1 MLNRTYWKS
10 ILRTVRSSLSRFL
23 AIFAIV
29 ALGVGFLSGLLAAP
43 VDMRLSTDT
52 YCREADLY
60 DIKIQSTQGLT
71 DEDLAA
77 VRAVEG
83 VATVMPARD
92 MDLVLTKSSGESLT
106 TRLQSIPGDDLP
118 EADRLNRLTL
128 VEGRMPSAPGEI
140 AVGLTKD
147 FSGDTPEIGD
157 VLTVNATENDEDITG
172 ALPATFTV
180 VGTVRS
186 AAYFS
191 VEAEYTNTGSGTI
204 DLFAYAPEASFDM
217 DYYTTF
223 YIAVEGASE
232 LNSFSAAYENKVA
245 GVMDGLEA
253 IQDGRVQARYDQ
265 IIHDAQA
272 ELDDAW
278 AEYNDKKAEAEQKLA
293 DAKDELDDGWAKLAD
308 GEAELEDAKL
318 EIDRGQAELDDGK
331 DEFYRLL
338 PGYKQ
343 QIADGKDKI
352 LSNQAQL
359 DDAQAKLDEGR
370 AQLDQLQTGKTAFWG
385 QIVPMLQQMG
395 LPIDASDQS
404 DAATLRTIATVEQLL
419 AGGGTAQG
427 GTTEG
432 GTAQGGTAAE
442 GGTAQS
448 GATGD
453 STAAGTGALPGVP
466 AGAAMTPEQ
475 SAALLEQLTQLKT
488 GLQALADQGTT
499 LDASLAALD
508 AQQAQINDGR
518 KQLSDGWAELQ
529 QKEQELN
536 DTIAS
541 TERTFAETD
550 EKLLDAR
557 QQYADGLAELEDSR
571 QELIDGQQEY
581 EDNKAEAETELA
593 DAKEEILDAESEVRQ
608 IEKGKWILGDRSDNT
623 SFSSYGDNA
632 DKIAAIATVFPVFFF
647 LVAALVALT
656 TMTRMV
662 EEERGQVGTMKALG
676 YSRWQIAAKYILYAL
691 TASLTGSAVG
701 MLIGMH
707 LFPRIIL
714 SAYNIMYDLPEL
726 LTPFNWGFGL
736 LATGAAL
743 ACTLLATLNACW
755 AELRE
760 QPASLMLPKAPKAG
774 KRILLEHI
782 GPVWRRM
789 RFTHKVTAR
798 NLFLYKKRF
807 FMTVVGIA
815 GCTALL
821 VTGFGLHDSISDIV
835 EKQFNELAHYQ
846 LLVSLQDESALEGR
860 DLQALLQSGDQIT
873 GYLAVTQEDATVV
886 PREDTPEDNVYLA
899 VPTDTQAMNEYF
911 TFRHRVGGGTVPFEE
926 GSMIITEKLAER
938 QKLEVGDAI
947 TVENADGDEA
957 TFTITG
963 ICENYVYHYVY
974 MSADVYRA
982 AFGKD
987 PEPNLLYC
995 RLADGV
1001 DTPEG
1006 EDALATA
1013 LLKCRDVAGA
1023 QFTHEITASFSQS
1036 LDSINY
1042 IVVVLIVA
1050 AGALAFVVLYN
1061 LTNINITERSKE
1073 LATIKVLGFYDGEV
1087 GAYIYRETSIL
1098 TLIGTACGLVFGIA
1112 LHTFVIRTAEVDM
1125 VMFGRSI
1132 YPPSFVWSALLT
1144 ILFSL
1149 LVNAVMYRKLKNIS
1163 MVESM
1168 KAPE

>member
-1 MLNRTYWKS
+1 M
-10 ILRTVRSSLSRFL
+10 RTVRASLSRFV

-43 VDMRLSTDT
+43 VDMRLSADE
-52 YCREADLY
+52 YCREANLY

-83 VATVMPARD
+83 VSGVMPARD
-92 MDLVLTKSSGESLT
+92 MDLVLTSESGESLT
-106 TRLQSIPGDDLP
+106 TRLQSIPEEDLP
-118 EADRLNRLTL
+118 EADRLNQLTL

-147 FSGDTPEIGD
+147 FSGTIPAIGD
-157 VLTVNATENDEDITG
+157 VLTVNQTENDENVTD
-172 ALPATFTV
+172 ALPQTFTV

-191 VEAEYTNTGSGTI
+191 VEAEYTNTGTGTI
-204 DLFAYAPEASFDM
+204 GLFAYAPESCFDM

-223 YIAVEGASE
+223 YLPVEGAKE
-232 LNSFSAAYENKVA
+232 LNSFSAAYEDKVD
-245 GVMDGLEA
+245 GVMEGLEA
-253 IQDGRVQARYDQ
+253 IQDERVQARYEE
-265 IIHDAQA
+265 IIDEAEA

-278 AEYNDKKAEAEQKLA
+278 AEYEEKKAEAEQELA
-293 DAKDELDDGWAKLAD
+293 DAAQELEDGWAELAS
-308 GEAELEDAKL
+308 AEQELADAKL
-318 EIDRGQAELDDGK
+318 EIDQGQAELDDGK
-331 DEFYRLL
+331 DEFYRAL

-343 QIADGKDKI
+343 QIADGYSK
-352 LSNQAQL
+352 LESSRAQL
-359 DDAQAKLDEGR
+359 DSAQTQLDEGR
-370 AQLDQLQTGKTAFWG
+370 AQLDQLSEGKAAFWTMVET
-385 QIVPMLQQMG
+385 QINPLLTQYG
-395 LPIDASDQS
+395 LPPIDTSDQS
-404 DAATLRTIATVEQLL
+404 DAATITAIEQVQTLVGL
-419 AGGGTAQG
+419 APSLPEGFDPAQ
-427 GTTEG
+427 
-432 GTAQGGTAAE
+432 
-442 GGTAQS
+442 
-448 GATGD
+448 
-453 STAAGTGALPGVP
+453 
-466 AGAAMTPEQ
+466 
-475 SAALLEQLTQLKT
+475 LEQLGQLKE
-488 GLQALADQGTT
+488 GLEALAAQGTT

-508 AQQAQINDGR
+508 EKQAEIDAGRRQIEDGLSELQAQER
-518 KQLSDGWAELQ
+518 QLE
-529 QKEQELN
+529 KTKIE
-536 DTIAS
+536 
-541 TERTFAETD
+541 TENQFAVAD

-557 QQYADGLAELEDSR
+557 QQYADGLAELEEGR
-571 QELIDGQQEY
+571 QELIDGQKEY
-581 EDNKAEAETELA
+581 EDAKAEAEQELA
-593 DAKEEILDAESEVRQ
+593 NGKEEILDAESEVRE
-608 IEKGKWILGDRSDNT
+608 IEKGKWLLGDRSDNT

-676 YSRWQIAAKYILYAL
+676 YTRGQIAAKYILYAL
-691 TASLTGSAVG
+691 TASLAGSGVG
-701 MLIGMH
+701 MLIGMQ

-714 SAYNIMYDLPEL
+714 SAYNIMYDLPDL

-736 LATGAAL
+736 LATGAAV

-782 GPVWRRM
+782 GPVWRRL

-821 VTGFGLHDSISDIV
+821 VTGFGLQDSISDIV
-835 EKQFNELAHYQ
+835 EKQFDELAHYQ
-846 LLVSLQDESALEGR
+846 MLVSLQDESALDGR
-860 DLQALLQSGDQIT
+860 DLAAILNDETKVT
-873 GYLAVTQEDATVV
+873 GHLAVSQQDATVV
-886 PREDTPEDNVYLA
+886 PEEGGEEDNLYIV
-899 VPTDTQAMNEYF
+899 VPSDTEAMTEYF
-911 TFRHRVGGGTVPFEE
+911 TFRQRTTGETVPFEE
-926 GSMIITEKLAER
+926 GSVVISEKLAER
-938 QKLEVGDAI
+938 HDLSVGDAI

-957 TFTITG
+957 SFTITG
-963 ICENYVYHYVY
+963 VCENYIYHYLY
-974 MSADVYRA
+974 MSEDVYRD
-982 AFGKD
+982 AFGEE
-987 PEPNLLYC
+987 PETNLLYC
-995 RLADGV
+995 RLAEGV
-1001 DTPEG
+1001 DTPEA
-1006 EDALATA
+1006 EDELATA
-1013 LLKCRDVAGA
+1013 LLKCRDIAGA
-1023 QFTHEITASFSQS
+1023 QFTHEITASFRQS

-1042 IVVVLIVA
+1042 IVVVLIIA

-1087 GAYIYRETSIL
+1087 GAYIYRETSVL
-1098 TLIGTACGLVFGIA
+1098 TLIGTVCGLVFGIA

-1132 YPPSFVWSALLT
+1132 YPMSFVWSALLT
-1144 ILFSL
+1144 IAFSL
-1149 LVNAVMYRKLKNIS
+1149 LVNLVMYRKLKNIS

>member
-1 MLNRTYWKS
+1 M
-10 ILRTVRSSLSRFL
+10 RTVRASLSRFV

-43 VDMRLSTDT
+43 VDMRLSADE
-52 YCREADLY
+52 YCREANLY

-83 VATVMPARD
+83 VSGVMPARD
-92 MDLVLTKSSGESLT
+92 MDLVLTSESGESLT
-106 TRLQSIPGDDLP
+106 TRLQSIPEEDLP
-118 EADRLNRLTL
+118 EADRLNQLTL

-147 FSGDTPEIGD
+147 FSGTIPAIGD
-157 VLTVNATENDEDITG
+157 VLTVNQTENDENVTD
-172 ALPATFTV
+172 ALPQTFTV

-191 VEAEYTNTGSGTI
+191 VEAEYTNTGTGTI
-204 DLFAYAPEASFDM
+204 GLFAYAPESCFDM

-223 YIAVEGASE
+223 YLPVEGAKE
-232 LNSFSAAYENKVA
+232 LNSFSAAYEDKVD
-245 GVMDGLEA
+245 GVMEGLEA
-253 IQDGRVQARYDQ
+253 IQDERVQARYEE
-265 IIHDAQA
+265 IIDEAEA

-278 AEYNDKKAEAEQKLA
+278 AEYEEKKAEAEQELA
-293 DAKDELDDGWAKLAD
+293 DAAQELEDGWAELAS
-308 GEAELEDAKL
+308 AEQELADAKL
-318 EIDRGQAELDDGK
+318 EIDQGQAELDDGK
-331 DEFYRLL
+331 GEFYRAL

-343 QIADGKDKI
+343 QIADGYSK
-352 LSNQAQL
+352 LESSRAQL
-359 DDAQAKLDEGR
+359 DSAQTQLDEGR
-370 AQLDQLQTGKTAFWG
+370 AQLDQLSEGKAAFWTMVET
-385 QIVPMLQQMG
+385 QINPLLTQYG
-395 LPIDASDQS
+395 LPPIDTSDQS
-404 DAATLRTIATVEQLL
+404 DAATITAIEQVQTLVGL
-419 AGGGTAQG
+419 APSLPEGFDPAQ
-427 GTTEG
+427 
-432 GTAQGGTAAE
+432 
-442 GGTAQS
+442 
-448 GATGD
+448 
-453 STAAGTGALPGVP
+453 
-466 AGAAMTPEQ
+466 
-475 SAALLEQLTQLKT
+475 LEQLGQLKE
-488 GLQALADQGTT
+488 GLEALAAQGTT

-508 AQQAQINDGR
+508 EKQAEIDAGRRQIEDGLSELQAQER
-518 KQLSDGWAELQ
+518 QLE
-529 QKEQELN
+529 KTKIE
-536 DTIAS
+536 
-541 TERTFAETD
+541 TENQFAVAD

-557 QQYADGLAELEDSR
+557 QQYADGLAELEEGR
-571 QELIDGQQEY
+571 QELIDGQKEY
-581 EDNKAEAETELA
+581 EDAKVEAEQELA
-593 DAKEEILDAESEVRQ
+593 DGKEEILDAESEVRE
-608 IEKGKWILGDRSDNT
+608 IEKGKWLLGDRSDNT

-676 YSRWQIAAKYILYAL
+676 YTRGQIAAKYILYAL
-691 TASLTGSAVG
+691 TASLAGSGVG
-701 MLIGMH
+701 MLIGMQ

-714 SAYNIMYDLPEL
+714 SAYNIMYDLPDL

-736 LATGAAL
+736 LATGAAV

-782 GPVWRRM
+782 GPVWRRL

-821 VTGFGLHDSISDIV
+821 VTGFGLQDSISDIV
-835 EKQFNELAHYQ
+835 EKQFDELAHYQ
-846 LLVSLQDESALEGR
+846 MLVSLQDESALDGR
-860 DLQALLQSGDQIT
+860 DLAVILNDETKVT
-873 GYLAVTQEDATVV
+873 GHLAVSQQDATVV
-886 PREDTPEDNVYLA
+886 PEEGGEEDNLYIV
-899 VPTDTQAMNEYF
+899 VPSDTEAMTEYF
-911 TFRHRVGGGTVPFEE
+911 TFRQRTTGETVPFEE
-926 GSMIITEKLAER
+926 GSVVISEKLAER
-938 QKLEVGDAI
+938 HDLSVGDSI
-947 TVENADGDEA
+947 TVENADGDKA
-957 TFTITG
+957 SFTITG
-963 ICENYVYHYVY
+963 VCENYIYHYLY
-974 MSADVYRA
+974 MSEDVYRD
-982 AFGKD
+982 AFGEG
-987 PEPNLLYC
+987 PETNLLYC
-995 RLADGV
+995 RLAEGV
-1001 DTPEG
+1001 DTPEA
-1006 EDALATA
+1006 EDELATA
-1013 LLKCRDVAGA
+1013 LLKCRDIAGA
-1023 QFTHEITASFSQS
+1023 QFTHEITASFRQS

-1042 IVVVLIVA
+1042 IVVVLIIA

-1087 GAYIYRETSIL
+1087 GAYIYRETSVL
-1098 TLIGTACGLVFGIA
+1098 TLIGTVCGLVFGIA

-1132 YPPSFVWSALLT
+1132 YPMSFVWSALLT
-1144 ILFSL
+1144 IAFSL
-1149 LVNAVMYRKLKNIS
+1149 LVNLVMYRKLKNIS

>member
-10 ILRTVRSSLSRFL
+10 ILRTVRASLSRFV

-29 ALGVGFLSGLLAAP
+29 ALGVGFLSGLLASP

-52 YCREADLY
+52 YCREANLY

-83 VATVMPARD
+83 VEGVMPARD
-92 MDLVLTKSSGESLT
+92 MDLVLTSESGESLT
-106 TRLQSIPGDDLP
+106 TRLQSIPEESLP
-118 EADRLNRLTL
+118 EEEQLNQLTL
-128 VEGRMPSAPGEI
+128 VDGRMPSAPGEI

-147 FSGDTPEIGD
+147 FSGTIPAIGD
-157 VLTVNATENDEDITG
+157 VLTVNQTENDEDVTD
-172 ALPATFTV
+172 ALPQTFTV

-191 VEAEYTNTGSGTI
+191 VETEYTNAGTGTI
-204 DLFAYAPEASFDM
+204 DLFAYAPESSFDM

-223 YIAVEGASE
+223 YLSVEGARE
-232 LNSFSAAYENKVA
+232 LNSFSAAYENKVGA
-245 GVMDGLEA
+245 VMDGLEA
-253 IQDGRVQARYDQ
+253 IKDERVQARYDE
-265 IIHDAQA
+265 IIDDAEA

-278 AEYNDKKAEAEQKLA
+278 AEYNDKKAEAEQELADAEQELKDGWAELADAEQELA
-293 DAKDELDDGWAKLAD
+293 DAKV
-308 GEAELEDAKL
+308 
-318 EIDRGQAELDDGK
+318 EIDNGQAVLDTNK
-331 DEFYRLL
+331 NEFYLLL

-343 QIADGKDKI
+343 EIADAKEKI
-352 LSNQAQL
+352 LDTQGQLDEAQAQL
-359 DDAQAKLDEGR
+359 DAGR
-370 AQLDQLQTGKTAFWG
+370 AQLEQLKAGKDQFWNL
-385 QIVPMLQQMG
+385 IYPMLGQPVPPVEHQTDEATIAAITKIEKMISAGGIVG
-395 LPIDASDQS
+395 LPPGFDAS
-404 DAATLRTIATVEQLL
+404 QL
-419 AGGGTAQG
+419 G
-427 GTTEG
+427 
-432 GTAQGGTAAE
+432 
-442 GGTAQS
+442 
-448 GATGD
+448 
-453 STAAGTGALPGVP
+453 
-466 AGAAMTPEQ
+466 
-475 SAALLEQLTQLKT
+475 QLKD
-488 GLQALADQGTT
+488 GLVALRDDQKTT
-499 LDASLAALD
+499 LDGSLAALD
-508 AQQAQINDGR
+508 EQQAQINAGR

-529 QKEQELN
+529 AKEQELN

-541 TERTFAETD
+541 TEKAFAD
-550 EKLLDAR
+550 ADADLLDAR
-557 QQYADGLAELEDSR
+557 QQYADGLAELEEGR
-571 QELIDGQQEY
+571 QELIDGEAEY
-581 EDNKAEAETELA
+581 EDAKAEAEAELA
-593 DAKEEILDAESEVRQ
+593 DGKEEILDAESEVRQ
-608 IEKGKWILGDRSDNT
+608 IEKGKWVLGDRSDNAG
-623 SFSSYGDNA
+623 FSSYGDNA

-676 YSRWQIAAKYILYAL
+676 YTRGQIAAKYILYAL
-691 TASLTGSAVG
+691 AASLAGSAAG
-701 MLIGMH
+701 MLIGMQ

-736 LATGAAL
+736 LATAAAV

-782 GPVWRRM
+782 GPVWRRL

-821 VTGFGLHDSISDIV
+821 VTGFGVRDSISGIV
-835 EKQFNELAHYQ
+835 EKQFDQLAHYQ
-846 LLVSLQDESALEGR
+846 MLVSLQDESALEGR
-860 DLQALLQSGDQIT
+860 DLAAILEDGSKIT
-873 GYLAVTQEDATVV
+873 GWLAMTQEDATVV
-886 PREDTPEDNVYLA
+886 PEEGNEEDNVYIA
-899 VPTDTQAMNEYF
+899 VPSDTGALNDYF
-911 TFRHRVGGGTVPFEE
+911 TFRQRTTGEAVPFEE
-926 GSMIITEKLAER
+926 GSVVITEKLAER
-938 QKLEVGDAI
+938 QDVGVGDTI
-947 TVENADGDEA
+947 TVENADGKEA
-957 TFTITG
+957 AFTITG
-963 ICENYVYHYVY
+963 VCENYVYHYLY
-974 MSADVYRA
+974 MSADVYRE
-982 AFGKD
+982 AFGED
-987 PEPNLLYC
+987 PEVNLLYC
-995 RLADGV
+995 SLADGV
-1001 DTPEG
+1001 DTPEA
-1006 EDALATA
+1006 EDELSTA

-1036 LDSINY
+1036 LGSINY
-1042 IVVVLIVA
+1042 IVVVLIIA

-1073 LATIKVLGFYDGEV
+1073 LATIKVLGFYDNEV

-1098 TLIGTACGLVFGIA
+1098 ALIGTACGLLFGIA

-1132 YPPSFVWSALLT
+1132 YPMSFVWSALLT
-1144 ILFSL
+1144 ILFSV
-1149 LVNAVMYRKLKNIS
+1149 LVNLVMYRKLKNIS

>member
-1 MLNRTYWKS
+1 MLNRTYRKS
-10 ILRTVRSSLSRFL
+10 ILRTVRASLSRFV

-29 ALGVGFLSGLLAAP
+29 ALGVGFLSGLLASP
-43 VDMRLSTDT
+43 VDMRLSADE
-52 YCREADLY
+52 YCREANLY

-83 VATVMPARD
+83 VSSVMPARD
-92 MDLVLTKSSGESLT
+92 MDLVLTSESGESLT
-106 TRLQSIPGDDLP
+106 TRLQSIPEEDLP
-118 EADRLNRLTL
+118 EADRLNQLTL
-128 VEGRMPSAPGEI
+128 AEGRMPSAPGEI

-147 FSGDTPEIGD
+147 FSGTIPAIGD
-157 VLTVNATENDEDITG
+157 VLTVNQTENDESVTD
-172 ALPATFTV
+172 ALPQTFTV

-191 VEAEYTNTGSGTI
+191 VEAEYTNTGTGTI
-204 DLFAYAPEASFDM
+204 GLFAYAPESCFDM

-223 YIAVEGASE
+223 YLSVEGAKE
-232 LNSFSAAYENKVA
+232 LNSFSAAYEDKVD
-245 GVMDGLEA
+245 GVMEGLEA
-253 IQDGRVQARYDQ
+253 IQDERVQARYEE
-265 IIHDAQA
+265 IIDEAEA

-278 AEYNDKKAEAEQKLA
+278 AEYEEKKAEAEQELA
-293 DAKDELDDGWAKLAD
+293 DAAQELEDGWAELAD
-308 GEAELEDAKL
+308 AEQELADAKL

-331 DEFYRLL
+331 DEFYRAL

-343 QIADGKDKI
+343 QIADGYSK
-352 LSNQAQL
+352 LESSRAQL
-359 DDAQAKLDEGR
+359 DSAQTQLDEGR
-370 AQLDQLQTGKTAFWG
+370 AQL
-385 QIVPMLQQMG
+385 
-395 LPIDASDQS
+395 
-404 DAATLRTIATVEQLL
+404 EQLK
-419 AGGGTAQG
+419 AGK
-427 GTTEG
+427 
-432 GTAQGGTAAE
+432 
-442 GGTAQS
+442 
-448 GATGD
+448 D
-453 STAAGTGALPGVP
+453 SFW
-466 AGAAMTPEQ
+466 AMVEANYGISIPPEQ
-475 SAALLEQLTQLKT
+475 QTDEFTIQVITILEKLASGGSIPGFDLTEEQLALLKQMLPQLTQLKKS
-488 GLQALADQGTT
+488 LEALDEQETT

-508 AQQAQINDGR
+508 EKQAEIDAGRRQIEDGLSELQAQER
-518 KQLSDGWAELQ
+518 QLE
-529 QKEQELN
+529 KTKI
-536 DTIAS
+536 DT
-541 TERTFAETD
+541 ENQFAVAD

-557 QQYADGLAELEDSR
+557 QQYADGLAELEEGR
-571 QELIDGQQEY
+571 QELIDGQKEY
-581 EDNKAEAETELA
+581 EDAKAEAEQELA
-593 DAKEEILDAESEVRQ
+593 DGKEEILDAESEVRE
-608 IEKGKWILGDRSDNT
+608 IEKGKWLLGDRSDNT

-676 YSRWQIAAKYILYAL
+676 YTRGQIAAKYILYAL
-691 TASLTGSAVG
+691 TASLAGSGVG
-701 MLIGMH
+701 MLIGMQ

-714 SAYNIMYDLPEL
+714 SAYNIMYDLPDL

-736 LATGAAL
+736 LATGAAV

-782 GPVWRRM
+782 GPVWRRL

-821 VTGFGLHDSISDIV
+821 VTGFGLQDSISDIV
-835 EKQFNELAHYQ
+835 EKQFDELAHYQ
-846 LLVSLQDESALEGR
+846 MLVSLQDESALDGR
-860 DLQALLQSGDQIT
+860 DLAAILNDETKVT
-873 GYLAVTQEDATVV
+873 GHLAVSQQDATVV
-886 PREDTPEDNVYLA
+886 PEEGGEEDNLYIV
-899 VPTDTQAMNEYF
+899 VPSDTEAMTEYF
-911 TFRHRVGGGTVPFEE
+911 TFRQRTTGETVPFEE
-926 GSMIITEKLAER
+926 GSVVISEKLAER
-938 QKLEVGDAI
+938 HDLSVGDAI

-957 TFTITG
+957 SFTITG
-963 ICENYVYHYVY
+963 VCENYIYHYLY
-974 MSADVYRA
+974 MSEDVYRD
-982 AFGKD
+982 AFGEE
-987 PEPNLLYC
+987 PETNLLYC
-995 RLADGV
+995 RLAEGV
-1001 DTPEG
+1001 DTPEA
-1006 EDALATA
+1006 EDELATA
-1013 LLKCRDVAGA
+1013 LLKCRDIAGA
-1023 QFTHEITASFSQS
+1023 QFTHEITASFRQS

-1042 IVVVLIVA
+1042 IVVVLIIA

-1087 GAYIYRETSIL
+1087 GAYIYRETSML
-1098 TLIGTACGLVFGIA
+1098 TLIGTVCGLVFGIA

-1132 YPPSFVWSALLT
+1132 YPMSFVWSALLT
-1144 ILFSL
+1144 IAFSL
-1149 LVNAVMYRKLKNIS
+1149 LVNLVMYRKLKNIS

>member
-1 MLNRTYWKS
+1 MRA
-10 ILRTVRSSLSRFL
+10 SLSRFV

-43 VDMRLSTDT
+43 VDMRLSADE
-52 YCREADLY
+52 YCREANLY

-83 VATVMPARD
+83 VSGVMPARD
-92 MDLVLTKSSGESLT
+92 MDLVLTSESGESLT
-106 TRLQSIPGDDLP
+106 TRLQSIPEEDLP
-118 EADRLNRLTL
+118 EADRLNQLTL

-147 FSGDTPEIGD
+147 FSGTIPAIGD
-157 VLTVNATENDEDITG
+157 VLTVNQTENDENVTD
-172 ALPATFTV
+172 ALPQTFTV

-191 VEAEYTNTGSGTI
+191 VEAEYTNTGTGTI
-204 DLFAYAPEASFDM
+204 GLFAYAPESSFDM

-223 YIAVEGASE
+223 YLPVEGAKE
-232 LNSFSAAYENKVA
+232 LNSFSAAYEDKVD
-245 GVMDGLEA
+245 GVMEGLEA
-253 IQDGRVQARYDQ
+253 IQDERVQARYEE
-265 IIHDAQA
+265 IIDEAEA
-272 ELDDAW
+272 ELEDAW
-278 AEYNDKKAEAEQKLA
+278 AEYEEKKAEAEQELA
-293 DAKDELDDGWAKLAD
+293 DAAQELEDGWAELAD
-308 GEAELEDAKL
+308 AEQELADAKL

-331 DEFYRLL
+331 DEFYRAL

-343 QIADGKDKI
+343 QIADGYSK
-352 LSNQAQL
+352 LESSRAQL
-359 DDAQAKLDEGR
+359 DSAQTQLDEGR
-370 AQLDQLQTGKTAFWG
+370 AQLDQLSEGKAAFWTMVET
-385 QIVPMLQQMG
+385 QINPLLTQYG
-395 LPIDASDQS
+395 LPPIDTSDQS
-404 DAATLRTIATVEQLL
+404 DAATITAIEQVQTLVGL
-419 AGGGTAQG
+419 APSLPEGFDPAQ
-427 GTTEG
+427 
-432 GTAQGGTAAE
+432 
-442 GGTAQS
+442 
-448 GATGD
+448 
-453 STAAGTGALPGVP
+453 
-466 AGAAMTPEQ
+466 
-475 SAALLEQLTQLKT
+475 LEQLGQLKE
-488 GLQALADQGTT
+488 GLEALAAQGTT

-508 AQQAQINDGR
+508 EKQAEIDAGRRQIEDGLSELQAQER
-518 KQLSDGWAELQ
+518 QLE
-529 QKEQELN
+529 KTKIE
-536 DTIAS
+536 
-541 TERTFAETD
+541 TENQFAVAD

-557 QQYADGLAELEDSR
+557 QQYADGLAELEEGR
-571 QELIDGQQEY
+571 QELIDGQKEY
-581 EDNKAEAETELA
+581 EDAKAEAEQELA
-593 DAKEEILDAESEVRQ
+593 DGKEEILDAESEVRE
-608 IEKGKWILGDRSDNT
+608 IEKGKWLLGDRSDNT

-676 YSRWQIAAKYILYAL
+676 YTRGQIAAKYILYAL
-691 TASLTGSAVG
+691 TASLAGSGVG
-701 MLIGMH
+701 MLIGMQ

-714 SAYNIMYDLPEL
+714 SAYNIMYDLPDL

-736 LATGAAL
+736 LATGAAV

-782 GPVWRRM
+782 GPVWRRL

-821 VTGFGLHDSISDIV
+821 VTGFGLQDSISDIV
-835 EKQFNELAHYQ
+835 EKQFDELAHYQ
-846 LLVSLQDESALEGR
+846 MLVSLQDESALDGQ
-860 DLQALLQSGDQIT
+860 DLAAILNDETKVT
-873 GYLAVTQEDATVV
+873 GHLAVSQQDATVV
-886 PREDTPEDNVYLA
+886 PEEGGEEDNLYIV
-899 VPTDTQAMNEYF
+899 VPSDTEAMTEYF
-911 TFRHRVGGGTVPFEE
+911 TFRQRTTGETVPFEE
-926 GSMIITEKLAER
+926 GSVVISEKLAER
-938 QKLEVGDAI
+938 HDLSVGDAI

-957 TFTITG
+957 SFTITG
-963 ICENYVYHYVY
+963 VCENYIYHYLY
-974 MSADVYRA
+974 MSEDVYRD
-982 AFGKD
+982 AFGEE
-987 PEPNLLYC
+987 PETNLLYC
-995 RLADGV
+995 RLAEGV
-1001 DTPEG
+1001 DTPEA
-1006 EDALATA
+1006 EDELATA
-1013 LLKCRDVAGA
+1013 LLKCRDIAGA
-1023 QFTHEITASFSQS
+1023 QFTHEITASFRQS

-1042 IVVVLIVA
+1042 IVVVLIIA

-1087 GAYIYRETSIL
+1087 GAYIYREASVL
-1098 TLIGTACGLVFGIA
+1098 TLIGTVCGLVFGIA

-1132 YPPSFVWSALLT
+1132 YPMSFVWSALLT
-1144 ILFSL
+1144 IAFSL
-1149 LVNAVMYRKLKNIS
+1149 LVNLVMYRKLKNIS

>member
-278 AEYNDKKAEAEQKLA
+278 AEYNDKKAEAE
-293 DAKDELDDGWAKLAD
+293 
-308 GEAELEDAKL
+308 
-318 EIDRGQAELDDGK
+318 
-331 DEFYRLL
+331 
-338 PGYKQ
+338 
-343 QIADGKDKI
+343 
-352 LSNQAQL
+352 
-359 DDAQAKLDEGR
+359 
-370 AQLDQLQTGKTAFWG
+370 
-385 QIVPMLQQMG
+385 
-395 LPIDASDQS
+395 
-404 DAATLRTIATVEQLL
+404 
-419 AGGGTAQG
+419 
-427 GTTEG
+427 
-432 GTAQGGTAAE
+432 
-442 GGTAQS
+442 
-448 GATGD
+448 
-453 STAAGTGALPGVP
+453 
-466 AGAAMTPEQ
+466 
-475 SAALLEQLTQLKT
+475 
-488 GLQALADQGTT
+488 
-499 LDASLAALD
+499 
-508 AQQAQINDGR
+508 
-518 KQLSDGWAELQ
+518 
-529 QKEQELN
+529 
-536 DTIAS
+536 
-541 TERTFAETD
+541 
-550 EKLLDAR
+550 
-557 QQYADGLAELEDSR
+557 
-571 QELIDGQQEY
+571 
-581 EDNKAEAETELA
+581 TELA

-701 MLIGMH
+701 MLIGMQ

-926 GSMIITEKLAER
+926 GSVIITEKLAER

-947 TVENADGDEA
+947 TVENAGGDEA

-995 RLADGV
+995 RLAGGV

-1149 LVNAVMYRKLKNIS
+1149 LVNAVMYRKLKNVS

>member
-10 ILRTVRSSLSRFL
+10 ILRTVRSSLSRFV

-43 VDMRLSTDT
+43 VDMRLSTDS
-52 YCREADLY
+52 YCREANLY

-71 DEDLAA
+71 DEDLSA
-77 VRAVEG
+77 VRGVEG
-83 VATVMPARD
+83 VEAVMPARD
-92 MDLVLTKSSGESLT
+92 MDLVLTSESGESLT
-106 TRLQSIPGDDLP
+106 TRLQSIPEEDLP
-118 EADRLNRLTL
+118 EAERLNQLTL

-147 FSGDTPEIGD
+147 FSGAIPSIGD
-157 VLTVNATENDEDITG
+157 VLTVNQTENDEDITD
-172 ALPATFTV
+172 ALPETFTV

-191 VEAEYTNTGSGTI
+191 VETEYTNAGTGTI
-204 DLFAYAPEASFDM
+204 ALFAYAPESSFDM
-217 DYYTTF
+217 DYFTTF
-223 YIAVEGASE
+223 YLSVEGAKE
-232 LNSFSAAYENKVA
+232 LNSFSAAYEKKVD
-245 GVMDGLEA
+245 GVMEGLEA
-253 IQDGRVQARYDQ
+253 IKGERVQARYNE
-265 IIHDAQA
+265 IIGEAEA

-278 AEYNDKKAEAEQKLA
+278 AEYEEKKAEAEQELA
-293 DAKDELDDGWAKLAD
+293 DAEQELEDGWAELAD
-308 GEAELEDAKL
+308 AEQELADAKL
-318 EIDRGQAELDDGK
+318 EIDRGQAELDDAK
-331 DEFYRLL
+331 DEFYRML

-343 QIADGKDKI
+343 QIADGYAKI
-352 LSNQAQL
+352 EAGRAQL
-359 DDAQAKLDEGR
+359 DESQAQLDEGR
-370 AQLDQLQTGKTAFWG
+370 AQLDQLKSGKDSFWG
-385 QIVPMLQQMG
+385 YVPMLNM
-395 LPIDASDQS
+395 LLESHDFDLIPTTDQS
-404 DAATLRTIATVEQLL
+404 DPATISAIGQVLSGPASGFLAGIIGEEQL
-419 AGGGTAQG
+419 AQL
-427 GTTEG
+427 
-432 GTAQGGTAAE
+432 Q
-442 GGTAQS
+442 Q
-448 GATGD
+448 
-453 STAAGTGALPGVP
+453 
-466 AGAAMTPEQ
+466 
-475 SAALLEQLTQLKT
+475 

-508 AQQAQINDGR
+508 EKQAQIDAGRAQLDDGYGELKSQER
-518 KQLSDGWAELQ
+518 QLEQTKIDTENKFATADAE
-529 QKEQELN
+529 
-536 DTIAS
+536 
-541 TERTFAETD
+541 
-550 EKLLDAR
+550 LLDAR
-557 QQYADGLAELEDSR
+557 QQYEDGLAELEEGR

-581 EDNKAEAETELA
+581 EDAKAEAEQELA
-593 DAKEEILDAESEVRQ
+593 DGKEEILDAESEVRK
-608 IEKGKWILGDRSDNT
+608 IEKGKWVLGDRSDNT

-676 YSRWQIAAKYILYAL
+676 YTRGQIAAKYILYAL
-691 TASLTGSAVG
+691 AASLAGSGVG
-701 MLIGMH
+701 MLIGMQ
-707 LFPRIIL
+707 LFPRVIL

-726 LTPFNWGFGL
+726 LTPFNWGFGM
-736 LATGAAL
+736 LATGAAV

-782 GPVWRRM
+782 GPVWRRL

-846 LLVSLQDESALEGR
+846 MLVSLQDKSALDGR
-860 DLQALLQSGDQIT
+860 DLSALLEDDSKIT
-873 GYLAVTQEDATVV
+873 GWLAMTQEDGTVV
-886 PREDTPEDNVYLA
+886 PGEDGGEEDNVYIT
-899 VPTDTQAMNEYF
+899 VPSDTGALNDYF
-911 TFRHRVGGGTVPFEE
+911 TFRQRTTGEPVPFEE
-926 GSMIITEKLAER
+926 GSVIITEKLAER
-938 QKLEVGDAI
+938 QNLDVGDVI
-947 TVENADGDEA
+947 TVENADGETA
-957 TFTITG
+957 SFTITG
-963 ICENYVYHYVY
+963 VCENYVYHYIY
-974 MSADVYRA
+974 MSEDVYRD

-987 PEPNLLYC
+987 PEVNLLYC
-995 RLADGV
+995 SLADGV
-1001 DTPEG
+1001 DTPEA
-1006 EDALATA
+1006 EDELSTA

-1036 LDSINY
+1036 LGSINY
-1042 IVVVLIVA
+1042 IVVVLIIA

-1087 GAYIYRETSIL
+1087 GAYIYRETSVL
-1098 TLIGTACGLVFGIA
+1098 TLIGTVCGLLFGIA

-1132 YPPSFVWSALLT
+1132 YPMSFVWSALLT
-1144 ILFSL
+1144 IVFSL
-1149 LVNAVMYRKLKNIS
+1149 LVNLVMYRKLKNIS

>member
-1 MLNRTYWKS
+1 MRA
-10 ILRTVRSSLSRFL
+10 SLSRFV

-43 VDMRLSTDT
+43 VDMRLSADE
-52 YCREADLY
+52 YCREANLY

-83 VATVMPARD
+83 VSGVMPARD
-92 MDLVLTKSSGESLT
+92 MDLVLTSESGESLT
-106 TRLQSIPGDDLP
+106 TRLQSIPEEDLP
-118 EADRLNRLTL
+118 EADRLNQLTL

-147 FSGDTPEIGD
+147 FSGTIPAIGD
-157 VLTVNATENDEDITG
+157 VLTVNQTENDENVTD
-172 ALPATFTV
+172 ALPQTFTV

-191 VEAEYTNTGSGTI
+191 VEAEYTNTGTGTI
-204 DLFAYAPEASFDM
+204 GLFAYAPESCFDM

-223 YIAVEGASE
+223 YLPVEGAKE
-232 LNSFSAAYENKVA
+232 LNSFSAAYEDKVD
-245 GVMDGLEA
+245 GVMEGLEA
-253 IQDGRVQARYDQ
+253 IQDERVQARYEE
-265 IIHDAQA
+265 IIDEAEA

-278 AEYNDKKAEAEQKLA
+278 AEYEEKKAEAEQELA
-293 DAKDELDDGWAKLAD
+293 NAAQELEDGWAKLAD
-308 GEAELEDAKL
+308 AEQELADAKL

-331 DEFYRLL
+331 DEFYRAL

-343 QIADGKDKI
+343 QIADGYSK
-352 LSNQAQL
+352 LESSRAQL
-359 DDAQAKLDEGR
+359 DSAQTQLDEGR
-370 AQLDQLQTGKTAFWG
+370 AQLDQLSEGKAAFWTMVET
-385 QIVPMLQQMG
+385 QINPLLTQYG
-395 LPIDASDQS
+395 LPPIDTSDQS
-404 DAATLRTIATVEQLL
+404 DAATITAIEQVQTLVGL
-419 AGGGTAQG
+419 APSLPEGFDPAQ
-427 GTTEG
+427 
-432 GTAQGGTAAE
+432 
-442 GGTAQS
+442 
-448 GATGD
+448 
-453 STAAGTGALPGVP
+453 
-466 AGAAMTPEQ
+466 
-475 SAALLEQLTQLKT
+475 LEQLGQLKE
-488 GLQALADQGTT
+488 GLEALAAQGTT
-499 LDASLAALD
+499 LGASLAALD
-508 AQQAQINDGR
+508 EKQAEIDAGRRQIEDGLSELQAQER
-518 KQLSDGWAELQ
+518 QLE
-529 QKEQELN
+529 KTKIE
-536 DTIAS
+536 
-541 TERTFAETD
+541 TENQFAVAD

-557 QQYADGLAELEDSR
+557 QQYADGLAELEEGR
-571 QELIDGQQEY
+571 QELIDGQKEY
-581 EDNKAEAETELA
+581 EDAKAEAEQELA
-593 DAKEEILDAESEVRQ
+593 DGKEEILDAESEVRE
-608 IEKGKWILGDRSDNT
+608 IEKGKWLLGDRSDNT

-676 YSRWQIAAKYILYAL
+676 YTRGQIAAKYILYAL
-691 TASLTGSAVG
+691 TASLAGSGVG
-701 MLIGMH
+701 MLIGMQ

-714 SAYNIMYDLPEL
+714 SAYNIMYDLPDL

-736 LATGAAL
+736 LATGAAV

-782 GPVWRRM
+782 GPVWRRL

-821 VTGFGLHDSISDIV
+821 VTGFGLQDSISDIV
-835 EKQFNELAHYQ
+835 EKQFDELAHYQ
-846 LLVSLQDESALEGR
+846 MLVSLQDESALDGR
-860 DLQALLQSGDQIT
+860 DLAVILNDETKVT
-873 GYLAVTQEDATVV
+873 GHLAVSQQDATVV
-886 PREDTPEDNVYLA
+886 PEEGGEEDNLYIV
-899 VPTDTQAMNEYF
+899 VPSDTEAMTEYF
-911 TFRHRVGGGTVPFEE
+911 TFRQRTTGETVPFEE
-926 GSMIITEKLAER
+926 GSVVISEKLAER
-938 QKLEVGDAI
+938 HDLSVGDSI
-947 TVENADGDEA
+947 TVENADGDKA
-957 TFTITG
+957 SFTITG
-963 ICENYVYHYVY
+963 VCENYIYHYLY
-974 MSADVYRA
+974 MSEDVYRD
-982 AFGKD
+982 AFGEG
-987 PEPNLLYC
+987 PETNLLYC
-995 RLADGV
+995 RLAEGV
-1001 DTPEG
+1001 DTPEA
-1006 EDALATA
+1006 EDELATA
-1013 LLKCRDVAGA
+1013 LLKCRDIAGA
-1023 QFTHEITASFSQS
+1023 QFTHEITASFRQS

-1042 IVVVLIVA
+1042 IVVVLIIA

-1087 GAYIYRETSIL
+1087 GAYIYRETSVL
-1098 TLIGTACGLVFGIA
+1098 TLIGTVCGLVFGIA

-1132 YPPSFVWSALLT
+1132 YPMSFVWSALLT
-1144 ILFSL
+1144 IAFSL
-1149 LVNAVMYRKLKNIS
+1149 LVNLVMYRKLKNIS

>member
-1 MLNRTYWKS
+1 MLNRTYRKS
-10 ILRTVRSSLSRFL
+10 ILRTVRASLSRFV

-29 ALGVGFLSGLLAAP
+29 ALGVGFLSGLLASP
-43 VDMRLSTDT
+43 VDMRLSADE
-52 YCREADLY
+52 YCREANLY

-83 VATVMPARD
+83 VSGVMPARD
-92 MDLVLTKSSGESLT
+92 MDLVLTIESGESLT
-106 TRLQSIPGDDLP
+106 TRLQSFPGADLP
-118 EADRLNRLTL
+118 EEEQLNRLTL

-147 FSGDTPEIGD
+147 FSGTIPAIGD
-157 VLTVNATENDEDITG
+157 VLTVNQTENDENVTD
-172 ALPATFTV
+172 ALPQTFTV

-191 VEAEYTNTGSGTI
+191 VEAEYTNTGTGTI
-204 DLFAYAPEASFDM
+204 GLFAYAPESSFDM

-223 YIAVEGASE
+223 YLSVEGAKE
-232 LNSFSAAYENKVA
+232 LNSFSAAYEDKVD
-245 GVMDGLEA
+245 GVMEGLEA
-253 IQDGRVQARYDQ
+253 IQDERVQARYEE
-265 IIHDAQA
+265 IIDEAEA

-278 AEYNDKKAEAEQKLA
+278 AEYEEKKAEAEQELA
-293 DAKDELDDGWAKLAD
+293 DAEQELKDGWAELAD
-308 GEAELEDAKL
+308 AEQELEDAKL

-343 QIADGKDKI
+343 QIADGRDTI
-352 LSNQAQL
+352 LSKQSQL
-359 DDAQAKLDEGR
+359 DEAQARLNEGR
-370 AQLDQLQTGKTAFWG
+370 AQLEQLQAGKEQFWNEVVPLLSASFGIQVPGADDAEHSDQSTIDAIDFVNGALTAGDIVGLPPGFDDQLQ
-385 QIVPMLQQMG
+385 
-395 LPIDASDQS
+395 
-404 DAATLRTIATVEQLL
+404 
-419 AGGGTAQG
+419 
-427 GTTEG
+427 
-432 GTAQGGTAAE
+432 
-442 GGTAQS
+442 
-448 GATGD
+448 
-453 STAAGTGALPGVP
+453 
-466 AGAAMTPEQ
+466 
-475 SAALLEQLTQLKT
+475 QLTQLRD
-488 GLQALADQGTT
+488 GLVALRDDQNTT
-499 LDASLAALD
+499 LDEALAALNE
-508 AQQAQINDGR
+508 QQNQIYAGR
-518 KQLSDGWAELQ
+518 KQLSDGWAELD
-529 QKEQELN
+529 QKEKELN

-541 TERTFAETD
+541 TEKAFAEAD

-557 QQYADGLAELEDSR
+557 QQYADGLAELEEGR
-571 QELIDGQQEY
+571 QELIDGQKEY
-581 EDNKAEAETELA
+581 EDAKAEAEQELA
-593 DAKEEILDAESEVRQ
+593 DGKEEILDAESEVRE
-608 IEKGKWILGDRSDNT
+608 IEKGKWVLGDRSDNAG
-623 SFSSYGDNA
+623 FSSYGDNA

-676 YSRWQIAAKYILYAL
+676 YTRGQIAAKYILYAL
-691 TASLTGSAVG
+691 TASLAGSGVG
-701 MLIGMH
+701 MLIGMQ

-714 SAYNIMYDLPEL
+714 SAYNIMYDLPDL

-736 LATGAAL
+736 LATGAAV

-782 GPVWRRM
+782 GPVWRRL

-821 VTGFGLHDSISDIV
+821 VTGFGLQDSISDIV
-835 EKQFNELAHYQ
+835 EKQFDELAHYQ
-846 LLVSLQDESALEGR
+846 MLVSLQDESALDGR
-860 DLQALLQSGDQIT
+860 DLAAILNDETKVT
-873 GYLAVTQEDATVV
+873 GHLAVSQQDATVV
-886 PREDTPEDNVYLA
+886 PEEGGEEDNLYIV
-899 VPTDTQAMNEYF
+899 VPSDTEAMTEYF
-911 TFRHRVGGGTVPFEE
+911 TFRQRTTGETVPFEE
-926 GSMIITEKLAER
+926 GSVVISEKLAER
-938 QKLEVGDAI
+938 HDLSVGDAI

-957 TFTITG
+957 SFTITG
-963 ICENYVYHYVY
+963 VCENYIYHYLY
-974 MSADVYRA
+974 MSEDVYRD
-982 AFGKD
+982 AFGEG
-987 PEPNLLYC
+987 PETNLLYC
-995 RLADGV
+995 RLAEGV
-1001 DTPEG
+1001 DTPEA
-1006 EDALATA
+1006 EDELATA
-1013 LLKCRDVAGA
+1013 LLKCRDIAGA
-1023 QFTHEITASFSQS
+1023 QFTHEITASFRQS

-1042 IVVVLIVA
+1042 IVVVLIIA

-1087 GAYIYRETSIL
+1087 GAYIYRETSML
-1098 TLIGTACGLVFGIA
+1098 TLIGTVCGLVFGIA

-1132 YPPSFVWSALLT
+1132 YPMSFVWSALLT
-1144 ILFSL
+1144 IAFSL
-1149 LVNAVMYRKLKNIS
+1149 LVNLVMYRKLKNIS

>member
-10 ILRTVRSSLSRFL
+10 ILRTVRASLSRFV

-29 ALGVGFLSGLLAAP
+29 ALGVGFLSGLLASP
-43 VDMRLSTDT
+43 VDMRLSADT
-52 YCREADLY
+52 YCREAGLY

-71 DEDLAA
+71 GEDLSA

-83 VATVMPARD
+83 VEGVMPARD
-92 MDLVLTKSSGESLT
+92 MDLVLTSESGESLT
-106 TRLQSIPGDDLP
+106 TRLQSIPEESLP
-118 EADRLNRLTL
+118 AEDRLNRLTL
-128 VEGRMPSAPGEI
+128 VDGRMPSAPGEI

-147 FSGDTPEIGD
+147 FSGAIPAIGD
-157 VLTVNATENDEDITG
+157 VLTVDQAENDEDITG
-172 ALPATFTV
+172 ALPDSFTV

-191 VEAEYTNTGSGTI
+191 AEAEYTSAGTGTI
-204 DLFAYAPEASFDM
+204 ALFAYAPESSFDM

-223 YIAVEGASE
+223 YLSVEGAKE
-232 LNSFSAAYENKVA
+232 LNSFSAAYEDKVDA
-245 GVMDGLEA
+245 VMDGLEA
-253 IQDGRVQARYDQ
+253 IKDERVQARYDE
-265 IIHDAQA
+265 IIDEAEA
-272 ELDDAW
+272 ELADAW
-278 AEYNDKKAEAEQKLA
+278 AEYNDKKAEAEQELADAEQELKDGWAELADAEQELA
-293 DAKDELDDGWAKLAD
+293 DAKV
-308 GEAELEDAKL
+308 
-318 EIDRGQAELDDGK
+318 EIDNGQAVLDTNK
-331 DEFYRLL
+331 NEFYLLL

-343 QIADGKDKI
+343 EIADAKEKI
-352 LSNQAQL
+352 LDTQGQLDEAQAQL
-359 DDAQAKLDEGR
+359 DAGR
-370 AQLDQLQTGKTAFWG
+370 AQLEQMKAGKDQFWS
-385 QIVPMLQQMG
+385 QVAPVLAQMG
-395 LPIDASDQS
+395 LIELDDTS
-404 DAATLRTIATVEQLL
+404 DAATIEAIDIAL
-419 AGGGTAQG
+419 ATLGGGTGSQTG
-427 GTTEG
+427 DGDGSGTTGEDG
-432 GTAQGGTAAE
+432 
-442 GGTAQS
+442 S
-448 GATGD
+448 G
-453 STAAGTGALPGVP
+453 STGAGVP
-466 AGAAMTPEQ
+466 GLDP
-475 SAALLEQLTQLKT
+475 ALVVQLTGLRDGLK
-488 GLQALADQGTT
+488 ALAAQKTT
-499 LDASLAALD
+499 LDGSLAALD
-508 AQQAQINDGR
+508 EQQAQINAGR
-518 KQLSDGWAELQ
+518 EQLSDGWAELQ
-529 QKEQELN
+529 AKEQELN

-541 TERTFAETD
+541 TEKAFAD
-550 EKLLDAR
+550 ADADLLDAR
-557 QQYADGLAELEDSR
+557 QQYADGLAELEEGR
-571 QELIDGQQEY
+571 QELIDGEAEY
-581 EDNKAEAETELA
+581 EDAKAEAEQELA
-593 DAKEEILDAESEVRQ
+593 DGKEEILDAESEVRE
-608 IEKGKWILGDRSDNT
+608 IEKGKWVLGDRSDNAG
-623 SFSSYGDNA
+623 FSSYGDNA

-676 YSRWQIAAKYILYAL
+676 YTRGQIAAKYILYAL
-691 TASLTGSAVG
+691 AASLAGSAAG
-701 MLIGMH
+701 MLIGMQ

-736 LATGAAL
+736 LATAAAV

-782 GPVWRRM
+782 GPVWRRL

-821 VTGFGLHDSISDIV
+821 VTGFGVRDSISGIV
-835 EKQFNELAHYQ
+835 EKQFDQLAHYQ
-846 LLVSLQDESALEGR
+846 MLVSLQDESALEGR
-860 DLQALLQSGDQIT
+860 DLAAILEDGSKIT
-873 GYLAVTQEDATVV
+873 GWLAMTQEDATVV
-886 PREDTPEDNVYLA
+886 PKEGNEEDNVYIA
-899 VPTDTQAMNEYF
+899 VPSDTGALNDYF
-911 TFRHRVGGGTVPFEE
+911 TFRQRTTGETLPFGE
-926 GSMIITEKLAER
+926 GSVVITEKLAER
-938 QKLEVGDAI
+938 QDVGVGDAI
-947 TVENADGDEA
+947 TVENADGKQA

-963 ICENYVYHYVY
+963 VCENYVYHYVY
-974 MSADVYRA
+974 MSADVYRE
-982 AFGKD
+982 AFGAD
-987 PEPNLLYC
+987 PEVNLLYC
-995 RLADGV
+995 GLADGIN
-1001 DTPEG
+1001 TPEA
-1006 EDALATA
+1006 EDELSTA

-1023 QFTHEITASFSQS
+1023 QFTHEITASFRQS

-1042 IVVVLIVA
+1042 IVVVLIIA

-1073 LATIKVLGFYDGEV
+1073 LATIKVLGFYDNEV

-1098 TLIGTACGLVFGIA
+1098 TLIGTACGLLFGIA

-1132 YPPSFVWSALLT
+1132 YPMSFVWSALLT

-1149 LVNAVMYRKLKNIS
+1149 LVNLVMYRKLKNIS

>member
-10 ILRTVRSSLSRFL
+10 ILRTVRSSLSRFV

-43 VDMRLSTDT
+43 VDMRLSTDS
-52 YCREADLY
+52 YCREANLY

-71 DEDLAA
+71 DEDLSA
-77 VRAVEG
+77 VRGVEG
-83 VATVMPARD
+83 VEAVMPARD
-92 MDLVLTKSSGESLT
+92 MDLVLTSESGESLT
-106 TRLQSIPGDDLP
+106 TRLQSIPEEDLP
-118 EADRLNRLTL
+118 EAERLNQLTL

-147 FSGDTPEIGD
+147 FSGTIPSIGD
-157 VLTVNATENDEDITG
+157 VLTVNQTENDEDITD
-172 ALPATFTV
+172 ALPETFTV

-191 VEAEYTNTGSGTI
+191 VETEYTNAGTGTI
-204 DLFAYAPEASFDM
+204 ALFAYAPESSFDM

-223 YIAVEGASE
+223 YLSVEGAKE
-232 LNSFSAAYENKVA
+232 LNSFSAAYENKVD
-245 GVMDGLEA
+245 GVMEGLEA
-253 IQDGRVQARYDQ
+253 IKDERVQARYDE
-265 IIHDAQA
+265 IIGEAEA

-278 AEYNDKKAEAEQKLA
+278 AEYEEKKAEAEQELA
-293 DAKDELDDGWAKLAD
+293 DAEQELKDGWAELAD
-308 GEAELEDAKL
+308 AEQELADAKL
-318 EIDRGQAELDDGK
+318 EIDRGQAELDDAK
-331 DEFYRLL
+331 DEFYLML

-343 QIADGKDKI
+343 QIADGYAKI
-352 LSNQAQL
+352 EAGRAQL
-359 DDAQAKLDEGR
+359 DESQAQLDEGR
-370 AQLDQLQTGKTAFWG
+370 AQL
-385 QIVPMLQQMG
+385 
-395 LPIDASDQS
+395 
-404 DAATLRTIATVEQLL
+404 EQLK
-419 AGGGTAQG
+419 AGK
-427 GTTEG
+427 
-432 GTAQGGTAAE
+432 
-442 GGTAQS
+442 
-448 GATGD
+448 D
-453 STAAGTGALPGVP
+453 SFW
-466 AGAAMTPEQ
+466 AMVEANYGISIPPEQ
-475 SAALLEQLTQLKT
+475 QTDEFTIQVITILEKLASGGSIPGFDLTEEQLALLKQMLPQLTQLKE
-488 GLQALADQGTT
+488 GLEALAAQGTT

-508 AQQAQINDGR
+508 EKQAQIDAGRAQLDDGYGELKSQER
-518 KQLSDGWAELQ
+518 QLEQTKIDTENKFATADAE
-529 QKEQELN
+529 
-536 DTIAS
+536 
-541 TERTFAETD
+541 
-550 EKLLDAR
+550 LLDAR
-557 QQYADGLAELEDSR
+557 QQYADGLAELEEGR

-581 EDNKAEAETELA
+581 EDAKAEAEQELA
-593 DAKEEILDAESEVRQ
+593 DGKEEILDAESEVRK
-608 IEKGKWILGDRSDNT
+608 IEKGKWVLGDRSDNT

-676 YSRWQIAAKYILYAL
+676 YTRGQIAAKYILYA
-691 TASLTGSAVG
+691 TAASLAGSAAGMLVG
-701 MLIGMH
+701 MQ

-736 LATGAAL
+736 LATGAAV

-782 GPVWRRM
+782 GPVWRRL

-821 VTGFGLHDSISDIV
+821 VTGFGVRDSISDIV
-835 EKQFNELAHYQ
+835 EKQFNQLAHYQ
-846 LLVSLQDESALEGR
+846 MLVSLQDESALEGR
-860 DLQALLQSGDQIT
+860 DLAAILEDGSRIT
-873 GYLAVTQEDATVV
+873 GWLAMTQEDATVV
-886 PREDTPEDNVYLA
+886 PKEGNEEDNVYIA
-899 VPTDTQAMNEYF
+899 VPSDTGALNDYF
-911 TFRHRVGGGTVPFEE
+911 TFRQRTTGEAVPFEE
-926 GSMIITEKLAER
+926 GSVVITEKLAER
-938 QKLEVGDAI
+938 QDVGVGDAI
-947 TVENADGDEA
+947 TVENADGEKA
-957 TFTITG
+957 SFTITG
-963 ICENYVYHYVY
+963 VCENYVYHYVY
-974 MSADVYRA
+974 MSADVYRE
-982 AFGKD
+982 AFGAD
-987 PEPNLLYC
+987 PEVNLLYC
-995 RLADGV
+995 GLADGIN
-1001 DTPEG
+1001 TPEA
-1006 EDALATA
+1006 EDELSTA

-1023 QFTHEITASFSQS
+1023 QFTHEITASFRQS

-1042 IVVVLIVA
+1042 IVVVLIIA

-1073 LATIKVLGFYDGEV
+1073 LATIKVLGFYDNEV

-1098 TLIGTACGLVFGIA
+1098 TLIGTACGLLFGIA

-1132 YPPSFVWSALLT
+1132 YPMSFVWSALLT
-1144 ILFSL
+1144 IVFSL
-1149 LVNAVMYRKLKNIS
+1149 LVNLVMYRKLKNIS

>member
-83 VATVMPARD
+83 VEGVMPARD
-92 MDLVLTKSSGESLT
+92 MDLVLTSESGESLT
-106 TRLQSIPGDDLP
+106 TRLQSIPEEDLP
-118 EADRLNRLTL
+118 EADRLNQLTL

-147 FSGDTPEIGD
+147 FSGTIPAIGD
-157 VLTVNATENDEDITG
+157 VLTVNQTENDENVTD
-172 ALPATFTV
+172 ALPQTFTV

-191 VEAEYTNTGSGTI
+191 VEAEYTNTGTGTI
-204 DLFAYAPEASFDM
+204 GLFAYAPESCFDM

-223 YIAVEGASE
+223 YLSVEGAKE
-232 LNSFSAAYENKVA
+232 LNSFSAAYEDKVD
-245 GVMDGLEA
+245 GVMEGLEA
-253 IQDGRVQARYDQ
+253 IRDERVQARYEE
-265 IIHDAQA
+265 IIDEAEA

-278 AEYNDKKAEAEQKLA
+278 AEYEEKKAEAEQELA
-293 DAKDELDDGWAKLAD
+293 DAAQELEDGWAELAD
-308 GEAELEDAKL
+308 AEQELEDAKL

-343 QIADGKDKI
+343 QIADGRDTI
-352 LSNQAQL
+352 LSKQSQL
-359 DDAQAKLDEGR
+359 DEAQARLDEGR
-370 AQLDQLQTGKTAFWG
+370 AQLEQLSAGKASFWAMVETQINPLLEQFQQPAIDTA
-385 QIVPMLQQMG
+385 
-395 LPIDASDQS
+395 DQS
-404 DAATLRTIATVEQLL
+404 DAATIAAIGQVQTL
-419 AGGGTAQG
+419 AGLAPSLPEGFDPAQ
-427 GTTEG
+427 
-432 GTAQGGTAAE
+432 
-442 GGTAQS
+442 
-448 GATGD
+448 
-453 STAAGTGALPGVP
+453 
-466 AGAAMTPEQ
+466 
-475 SAALLEQLTQLKT
+475 LEQLGQLKA
-488 GLQALADQGTT
+488 GLEALAAQNTT
-499 LDASLAALD
+499 LDASLAALNE
-508 AQQAQINDGR
+508 QQNQIYAGR
-518 KQLSDGWAELQ
+518 KQLSDGWAELD
-529 QKEQELN
+529 QKEKELN

-541 TERTFAETD
+541 TEKAFAEAD

-557 QQYADGLAELEDSR
+557 QQYADGLAELEEGR
-571 QELIDGQQEY
+571 QELIDGQKEY
-581 EDNKAEAETELA
+581 EDAKAEAEQELA
-593 DAKEEILDAESEVRQ
+593 DGKEEILDAESEVRE
-608 IEKGKWILGDRSDNT
+608 IEKGKWLLGDRSDNT

-676 YSRWQIAAKYILYAL
+676 YTRGQIAAKYILYAL
-691 TASLTGSAVG
+691 TASLAGSGVG
-701 MLIGMH
+701 MLIGMQ

-714 SAYNIMYDLPEL
+714 SAYNIMYDLPDL

-736 LATGAAL
+736 LATGAAV

-782 GPVWRRM
+782 GPVWRRL

-821 VTGFGLHDSISDIV
+821 VTGFGLQDSISDIV
-835 EKQFNELAHYQ
+835 EKQFDELAHYQ
-846 LLVSLQDESALEGR
+846 MLVSLQDESALDGR
-860 DLQALLQSGDQIT
+860 DLAAILNDETKVT
-873 GYLAVTQEDATVV
+873 GHLAVSQQDATVV
-886 PREDTPEDNVYLA
+886 PEEGGEEDNLYIV
-899 VPTDTQAMNEYF
+899 VPSDTEAMTEYF
-911 TFRHRVGGGTVPFEE
+911 TFRQRTTGETVPFEE
-926 GSMIITEKLAER
+926 GSVVISEKLAER
-938 QKLEVGDAI
+938 HDLSVGDAI

-957 TFTITG
+957 SFTITG
-963 ICENYVYHYVY
+963 VCENYIYHYLY
-974 MSADVYRA
+974 MSEDVYRD
-982 AFGKD
+982 AFGEG
-987 PEPNLLYC
+987 PETNLLYC
-995 RLADGV
+995 RLAEGV
-1001 DTPEG
+1001 DTSEA
-1006 EDALATA
+1006 EDELATA

-1023 QFTHEITASFSQS
+1023 QFTHEITASFRQS

-1042 IVVVLIVA
+1042 IVVVLIIA

-1087 GAYIYRETSIL
+1087 GAYIYRETSVL
-1098 TLIGTACGLVFGIA
+1098 TLIGTVCGLVFGIA

-1132 YPPSFVWSALLT
+1132 YPMSFVWSALLT
-1144 ILFSL
+1144 IAFSL
-1149 LVNAVMYRKLKNIS
+1149 LVNLVMYRKLKNIS

>member
-10 ILRTVRSSLSRFL
+10 ILRTVRSSLSRFV

-43 VDMRLSTDT
+43 VDMRLSTDS
-52 YCREADLY
+52 YCREANLY

-71 DEDLAA
+71 DEDLSA
-77 VRAVEG
+77 VRGVEG
-83 VATVMPARD
+83 VEAVMPARD
-92 MDLVLTKSSGESLT
+92 MDLVLTSESGESLT
-106 TRLQSIPGDDLP
+106 TRLQSIPEEDLP
-118 EADRLNRLTL
+118 EAERLNQLTL

-147 FSGDTPEIGD
+147 FSGAIPSIGD
-157 VLTVNATENDEDITG
+157 VLTVNQTENDEDITD
-172 ALPATFTV
+172 ALPETFTV

-191 VEAEYTNTGSGTI
+191 VETEYTNAGTGTI
-204 DLFAYAPEASFDM
+204 ALFAYAPESSFDM
-217 DYYTTF
+217 DYFTTF
-223 YIAVEGASE
+223 YLSVEGAKE
-232 LNSFSAAYENKVA
+232 LNSFSAAYEKKVD
-245 GVMDGLEA
+245 GVMEGLEA
-253 IQDGRVQARYDQ
+253 IKGERVQARYNE
-265 IIHDAQA
+265 IIGEAEA

-278 AEYNDKKAEAEQKLA
+278 AEYEEKKAEAEQELA
-293 DAKDELDDGWAKLAD
+293 DAEQELEDGWAELAD
-308 GEAELEDAKL
+308 AEQELADAKL
-318 EIDRGQAELDDGK
+318 EIDRGQAELDDAK
-331 DEFYRLL
+331 DEFYRML

-343 QIADGKDKI
+343 QIADGYAKI
-352 LSNQAQL
+352 EAGRAQL
-359 DDAQAKLDEGR
+359 DESQAQLDEGR
-370 AQLDQLQTGKTAFWG
+370 AQLDQLKSGKDSFWG
-385 QIVPMLQQMG
+385 YVPMLNM
-395 LPIDASDQS
+395 LLESHDFDLIPTTDQS
-404 DAATLRTIATVEQLL
+404 DPATISAIGQVLSGPASGFLAGIIGEEQL
-419 AGGGTAQG
+419 AQL
-427 GTTEG
+427 
-432 GTAQGGTAAE
+432 Q
-442 GGTAQS
+442 Q
-448 GATGD
+448 
-453 STAAGTGALPGVP
+453 
-466 AGAAMTPEQ
+466 
-475 SAALLEQLTQLKT
+475 

-508 AQQAQINDGR
+508 EKQAQIDAGRAQLDDGYGELKSQER
-518 KQLSDGWAELQ
+518 QLEQTKIDTENKFATADAE
-529 QKEQELN
+529 
-536 DTIAS
+536 
-541 TERTFAETD
+541 
-550 EKLLDAR
+550 LLDAR
-557 QQYADGLAELEDSR
+557 QQYEDGLAELEEGR

-581 EDNKAEAETELA
+581 EDAKAEAEQELA
-593 DAKEEILDAESEVRQ
+593 DGKEEILDAESEVRK
-608 IEKGKWILGDRSDNT
+608 IEKGKWVLGDRSDNT

-676 YSRWQIAAKYILYAL
+676 YTRGQIAAKYILYAL
-691 TASLTGSAVG
+691 AASLAGSGVG
-701 MLIGMH
+701 MLIGMQ
-707 LFPRIIL
+707 LFPRVIL

-726 LTPFNWGFGL
+726 LTPFNWGFGM
-736 LATGAAL
+736 LATGAAV

-782 GPVWRRM
+782 GPVWRRL

-846 LLVSLQDESALEGR
+846 MLVSLQDKSALDGR
-860 DLQALLQSGDQIT
+860 DLSAILEDDSKIT
-873 GYLAVTQEDATVV
+873 GWLAMTQEDGTVV
-886 PREDTPEDNVYLA
+886 PGEDGGEEDNVYIT
-899 VPTDTQAMNEYF
+899 VPSDTGALNDYF
-911 TFRHRVGGGTVPFEE
+911 TFRQRTTGEPVPFEE
-926 GSMIITEKLAER
+926 GSVIITEKLAER
-938 QKLEVGDAI
+938 QNLDVGDVI
-947 TVENADGDEA
+947 TVENADGKTA
-957 TFTITG
+957 SFSITG
-963 ICENYVYHYVY
+963 VCENYVYHYIY
-974 MSADVYRA
+974 MSEDVYRD

-987 PEPNLLYC
+987 PEVNLLYC
-995 RLADGV
+995 SLADGV
-1001 DTPEG
+1001 DTPEA
-1006 EDALATA
+1006 EDELSTA

-1036 LDSINY
+1036 LGSINY
-1042 IVVVLIVA
+1042 IVVVLIIA

-1087 GAYIYRETSIL
+1087 GAYIYRETSVL
-1098 TLIGTACGLVFGIA
+1098 TLIGTVCGLLFGIA

-1132 YPPSFVWSALLT
+1132 YPMSFVWSALLT
-1144 ILFSL
+1144 IVFSL
-1149 LVNAVMYRKLKNIS
+1149 LVNLVMYRKLKNIS

>member
-10 ILRTVRSSLSRFL
+10 ILRTVRSSLSRFV

-43 VDMRLSTDT
+43 VDMRLSTDS
-52 YCREADLY
+52 YCREANLY

-71 DEDLAA
+71 DEDLSA
-77 VRAVEG
+77 VRGVEG
-83 VATVMPARD
+83 VEAVMPARD
-92 MDLVLTKSSGESLT
+92 MDLVLTSESGESLT
-106 TRLQSIPGDDLP
+106 TRLQSIPEEDLP
-118 EADRLNRLTL
+118 EAERLNQLTL

-147 FSGDTPEIGD
+147 FSGTIPSIGD
-157 VLTVNATENDEDITG
+157 VLTVNQTENDEDITD
-172 ALPATFTV
+172 ALPETFTV

-191 VEAEYTNTGSGTI
+191 VETEYTNAGTGTI
-204 DLFAYAPEASFDM
+204 ALFAYAPESSFDM

-223 YIAVEGASE
+223 YLSVEGAKE
-232 LNSFSAAYENKVA
+232 LNSFSAAYENKVD
-245 GVMDGLEA
+245 GVMEGLEA
-253 IQDGRVQARYDQ
+253 IKDERVQARYDE
-265 IIHDAQA
+265 IIGEAEA

-278 AEYNDKKAEAEQKLA
+278 AEYEEKKAEAEQELA
-293 DAKDELDDGWAKLAD
+293 DAEQELKDGWAELAD
-308 GEAELEDAKL
+308 AEQELADAKL
-318 EIDRGQAELDDGK
+318 EIDRGQAELDDAK
-331 DEFYRLL
+331 DEFYLML

-343 QIADGKDKI
+343 QIADGYAKI
-352 LSNQAQL
+352 EAGRAQL
-359 DDAQAKLDEGR
+359 DESQAQLDEGR
-370 AQLDQLQTGKTAFWG
+370 AQLEQLKAGKDSFWSY
-385 QIVPMLQQMG
+385 VPMLNMLLESQNYD
-395 LPIDASDQS
+395 PIPTTDQS
-404 DAATLRTIATVEQLL
+404 DPATISAIGQVLSGPASGFLAGIIGEEQLRQLAQLQQGLQLL
-419 AGGGTAQG
+419 AA
-427 GTTEG
+427 
-432 GTAQGGTAAE
+432 
-442 GGTAQS
+442 
-448 GATGD
+448 
-453 STAAGTGALPGVP
+453 
-466 AGAAMTPEQ
+466 
-475 SAALLEQLTQLKT
+475 
-488 GLQALADQGTT
+488 QGTT

-508 AQQAQINDGR
+508 EKQAQIDAGRAQLDDGYGELKSQER
-518 KQLSDGWAELQ
+518 QLE
-529 QKEQELN
+529 KTKI
-536 DTIAS
+536 DT
-541 TERTFAETD
+541 EHQFALAD

-557 QQYADGLAELEDSR
+557 QQYADGLAELEEGR

-581 EDNKAEAETELA
+581 EDAKAEAEQELA
-593 DAKEEILDAESEVRQ
+593 DGKEEILDAESEVRK
-608 IEKGKWILGDRSDNT
+608 IEKGKWVLGDRSDNT

-676 YSRWQIAAKYILYAL
+676 YTRGQIAAKYILYAL
-691 TASLTGSAVG
+691 AASLAGSGVG
-701 MLIGMH
+701 MLIGMQ

-726 LTPFNWGFGL
+726 LTPFNWGFGM
-736 LATGAAL
+736 LATGAAV

-782 GPVWRRM
+782 GPVWRRL

-835 EKQFNELAHYQ
+835 EKQFDELAHYQ
-846 LLVSLQDESALEGR
+846 MLVSLQDKSALDGR
-860 DLQALLQSGDQIT
+860 DLSAILEDDSKIT
-873 GYLAVTQEDATVV
+873 GWLAMTQEDGTVV
-886 PREDTPEDNVYLA
+886 PGEDGGEEDNVYIT
-899 VPTDTQAMNEYF
+899 VPSDTGALNDYF
-911 TFRHRVGGGTVPFEE
+911 TFRQRTTGEPVPFEE
-926 GSMIITEKLAER
+926 GSVIITEKLAER
-938 QKLEVGDAI
+938 QNLDVGDVI
-947 TVENADGDEA
+947 TVENADGETA
-957 TFTITG
+957 SFTITG
-963 ICENYVYHYVY
+963 VCENYVYHYIY
-974 MSADVYRA
+974 MSEDVYRD

-987 PEPNLLYC
+987 PEVNLLYC
-995 RLADGV
+995 SLADGV
-1001 DTPEG
+1001 DTPEA
-1006 EDALATA
+1006 EDELSTA

-1042 IVVVLIVA
+1042 IVVVLIIA

-1087 GAYIYRETSIL
+1087 GAYIYRETSVL
-1098 TLIGTACGLVFGIA
+1098 TLIGTACGLLFGIA

-1132 YPPSFVWSALLT
+1132 YPMSFVWSALLT
-1144 ILFSL
+1144 IVFSL
-1149 LVNAVMYRKLKNIS
+1149 LVNLAMYRKLKNIS

>member
-1 MLNRTYWKS
+1 M
-10 ILRTVRSSLSRFL
+10 RTVRASLSRFV

-43 VDMRLSTDT
+43 VDMRLSADE
-52 YCREADLY
+52 YCREANLY

-83 VATVMPARD
+83 VSGVMPARD
-92 MDLVLTKSSGESLT
+92 MDLVLTSESGESLT
-106 TRLQSIPGDDLP
+106 TRLQSIPEEDLP
-118 EADRLNRLTL
+118 EADRLNQLTL

-140 AVGLTKD
+140 AVGVTKD
-147 FSGDTPEIGD
+147 YSGSIPQIGD
-157 VLTVNATENDEDITG
+157 VLTVNQTENDENVTD
-172 ALPATFTV
+172 ALPQTFTV

-191 VEAEYTNTGSGTI
+191 VETEYTNAGTGTI
-204 DLFAYAPEASFDM
+204 GLFAYAPESSFNM

-223 YIAVEGASE
+223 YLSVEGAKK
-232 LNSFSAAYENKVA
+232 LNSFSAAYENKVD
-245 GVMDGLEA
+245 GVMEGLEA
-253 IQDGRVQARYDQ
+253 IQDERVQARYEE
-265 IIHDAQA
+265 IIDEAEA
-272 ELDDAW
+272 ELNDAW
-278 AEYNDKKAEAEQKLA
+278 AEYEEKKAEAEQELA
-293 DAKDELDDGWAKLAD
+293 DAEQELKDGWAELAD
-308 GEAELEDAKL
+308 AEQELADAKL

-343 QIADGKDKI
+343 QIADGRDTI
-352 LSNQAQL
+352 LSKQSQL
-359 DDAQAKLDEGR
+359 DEAQTKLDEGR
-370 AQLDQLQTGKTAFWG
+370 SQLEQLREGKAQFWE
-385 QIVPMLQQMG
+385 QVPLLNLLLTQMG
-395 LPIDASDQS
+395 REPIDTADQS
-404 DAATLRTIATVEQLL
+404 DAATIAAIAV
-419 AGGGTAQG
+419 AQ
-427 GTTEG
+427 EV
-432 GTAQGGTAAE
+432 
-442 GGTAQS
+442 
-448 GATGD
+448 
-453 STAAGTGALPGVP
+453 LPGLGGLVDP
-466 AGAAMTPEQ
+466 DQ
-475 SAALLEQLTQLKT
+475 LEQLGQLKA
-488 GLQALADQGTT
+488 GLEALAAQETT

-508 AQQAQINDGR
+508 EQQNQIYAGR
-518 KQLSDGWAELQ
+518 KQLSDGWAELD

-541 TERTFAETD
+541 TEKSFAEAD

-557 QQYADGLAELEDSR
+557 QQYADGLAELEEGR
-571 QELIDGQQEY
+571 QELIDGQKEY
-581 EDNKAEAETELA
+581 EDAKAEAEQELA
-593 DAKEEILDAESEVRQ
+593 DGKEEILDAESEVRE
-608 IEKGKWILGDRSDNT
+608 IEKGKWLLGDRSDNT
-623 SFSSYGDNA
+623 SFSSYGDSA

-676 YSRWQIAAKYILYAL
+676 YTRGQIAAKYILYAL
-691 TASLTGSAVG
+691 TASLAGSGVG
-701 MLIGMH
+701 MLIGMQ

-714 SAYNIMYDLPEL
+714 SAYNIMYDLPDL

-736 LATGAAL
+736 LATGAAV

-782 GPVWRRM
+782 GPVWRRL

-821 VTGFGLHDSISDIV
+821 VTGFGLQDSISDIV
-835 EKQFNELAHYQ
+835 EKQFDELAHYQ
-846 LLVSLQDESALEGR
+846 MLVSLQDESALDGR
-860 DLQALLQSGDQIT
+860 DLTAILNDETKVT
-873 GYLAVTQEDATVV
+873 GHLAVSQQDATVV
-886 PREDTPEDNVYLA
+886 PEEGGEEDNLYIV
-899 VPTDTQAMNEYF
+899 VPSDTETLTEYF
-911 TFRHRVGGGTVPFEE
+911 TFRQRTTGETVPFEE
-926 GSMIITEKLAER
+926 GSVIISEKLAER
-938 QKLEVGDAI
+938 HDLSVGDTI

-957 TFTITG
+957 SFTITG
-963 ICENYVYHYVY
+963 VCENYVYHYLY
-974 MSADVYRA
+974 MSGDVYRD
-982 AFGKD
+982 AFGQE
-987 PEPNLLYC
+987 PETNLLYC
-995 RLADGV
+995 RLAENV
-1001 DTPEG
+1001 DTPEA
-1006 EDALATA
+1006 EDELATA
-1013 LLKCRDVAGA
+1013 LLKCRDIAGA
-1023 QFTHEITASFSQS
+1023 QFTHEITASFRQS

-1042 IVVVLIVA
+1042 IVVVLIIA

-1087 GAYIYRETSIL
+1087 GAYIYRETSVL
-1098 TLIGTACGLVFGIA
+1098 TLIGTVCGLVFGIA

-1132 YPPSFVWSALLT
+1132 YPMSFVWSALLT
-1144 ILFSL
+1144 IAFSL
-1149 LVNAVMYRKLKNIS
+1149 LVNLVMYRKLKNIS

>member
-10 ILRTVRSSLSRFL
+10 ILRTVRASLSRFV

-29 ALGVGFLSGLLAAP
+29 ALGVGFLSGLLASP

-52 YCREADLY
+52 YCREANLY

-83 VATVMPARD
+83 VEGVMPARD
-92 MDLVLTKSSGESLT
+92 MDLVLTSESGESLT
-106 TRLQSIPGDDLP
+106 TRLQSIPEESLP
-118 EADRLNRLTL
+118 EEEQLNQLTL
-128 VEGRMPSAPGEI
+128 VDGRMPSAPGEI

-147 FSGDTPEIGD
+147 FSGAIPAIGD
-157 VLTVNATENDEDITG
+157 VLTVNQTENDEDVTD
-172 ALPATFTV
+172 ALPQTFTV

-191 VEAEYTNTGSGTI
+191 VETEYTNAGTGTI
-204 DLFAYAPEASFDM
+204 DLFAYAPESSFDM

-223 YIAVEGASE
+223 YLSVEGARE
-232 LNSFSAAYENKVA
+232 LNSFSAAYENKVGA
-245 GVMDGLEA
+245 VMDGLEA
-253 IQDGRVQARYDQ
+253 IKDERVQARYDE
-265 IIHDAQA
+265 IIDEAQK

-278 AEYNDKKAEAEQKLA
+278 AEYNDKKAEAEQELADAEQELKDGWAELADSEQELA
-293 DAKDELDDGWAKLAD
+293 DAKV
-308 GEAELEDAKL
+308 
-318 EIDRGQAELDDGK
+318 EIDNGQAELDTNK
-331 DEFYRLL
+331 NQFYLLL

-343 QIADGKDKI
+343 EIADAKEKI
-352 LSNQAQL
+352 LDTQDQL
-359 DDAQAKLDEGR
+359 DDAQEQLDAGR
-370 AQLDQLQTGKTAFWG
+370 AQLERLSAGKAAFWTMVEE
-385 QIVPMLQQMG
+385 QINPLLAQFQQP
-395 LPIDASDQS
+395 PIDTSDQS
-404 DAATLRTIATVEQLL
+404 DAATITAIEQVQAL
-419 AGGGTAQG
+419 AGL
-427 GTTEG
+427 
-432 GTAQGGTAAE
+432 
-442 GGTAQS
+442 
-448 GATGD
+448 
-453 STAAGTGALPGVP
+453 LPSLPPGFD
-466 AGAAMTPEQ
+466 ASQ
-475 SAALLEQLTQLKT
+475 LEQLGQLKD
-488 GLQALADQGTT
+488 GLVALRDDQKTT

-508 AQQAQINDGR
+508 EQQAQINAGR

-529 QKEQELN
+529 AKEQELN
-536 DTIAS
+536 NTIAS
-541 TERTFAETD
+541 TEKAFAEAD

-557 QQYADGLAELEDSR
+557 RQYEDGLAELEEGR
-571 QELIDGQQEY
+571 QELIDGEAEY
-581 EDNKAEAETELA
+581 EDARAEAEQELA
-593 DAKEEILDAESEVRQ
+593 DGKEEILDAESEVRQ
-608 IEKGKWILGDRSDNT
+608 IEKGKWVLGDRSDNT

-676 YSRWQIAAKYILYAL
+676 YTRGQIAAKYILYAL
-691 TASLTGSAVG
+691 AASLAGSAAG
-701 MLIGMH
+701 MLIGMQ

-736 LATGAAL
+736 LATGAAV

-782 GPVWRRM
+782 GPVWRRLK
-789 RFTHKVTAR
+789 FTHKVTAR

-835 EKQFNELAHYQ
+835 EKQFDELAHYQ
-846 LLVSLQDESALEGR
+846 MLVSLQDESALEGR
-860 DLQALLQSGDQIT
+860 DLSAILEDDSQIT
-873 GYLAVTQEDATVV
+873 GYLAMTQEDATVV
-886 PREDTPEDNVYLA
+886 PEEGNEEDNVYIT
-899 VPTDTQAMNEYF
+899 VPSDTGALNDYF
-911 TFRHRVGGGTVPFEE
+911 TFRQRTTGEAVPFEE
-926 GSMIITEKLAER
+926 GSVIITEKLAER
-938 QKLEVGDAI
+938 QDVGVGDTI
-947 TVENADGDEA
+947 TVENADGKEA

-963 ICENYVYHYVY
+963 VCENYVYHYLY
-974 MSADVYRA
+974 MSADVYRE
-982 AFGKD
+982 AFGEG
-987 PEPNLLYC
+987 PEVNLLYC
-995 RLADGV
+995 SLADGV
-1001 DTPEG
+1001 DTPEA
-1006 EDALATA
+1006 EDELSTA

-1036 LDSINY
+1036 LGSINY
-1042 IVVVLIVA
+1042 IVVVLIIA

-1073 LATIKVLGFYDGEV
+1073 LATIKVLGFYDNEV

-1098 TLIGTACGLVFGIA
+1098 ALIGTACGLLFGIA

-1132 YPPSFVWSALLT
+1132 YPMSFVWSALLT
-1144 ILFSL
+1144 ILFSV
-1149 LVNAVMYRKLKNIS
+1149 LVNLVMYRKLKNIS

>member
-1 MLNRTYWKS
+1 MRA
-10 ILRTVRSSLSRFL
+10 SLSRFV

-43 VDMRLSTDT
+43 VDMRLSADA
-52 YCREADLY
+52 YCRQADLY

-71 DEDLAA
+71 DEDLSA

-83 VATVMPARD
+83 VAGVMPARD
-92 MDLVLTKSSGESLT
+92 MDLVLTSASGESLT
-106 TRLQSIPGDDLP
+106 TRLQSIPGADLP
-118 EADRLNRLTL
+118 EEEQLNRLTL

-140 AVGLTKD
+140 VVGVTKD
-147 FSGDTPEIGD
+147 YSGSIPAIGD
-157 VLTVNATENDEDITG
+157 VLTVHQTENDESVTD
-172 ALPATFTV
+172 ALPQTFTV

-191 VEAEYTNTGSGTI
+191 VEAEYTNTGSGTVG
-204 DLFAYAPEASFDM
+204 LFAWAPESSFDM

-223 YIAVEGASE
+223 YLSVEGAKE
-232 LNSFSAAYENKVA
+232 LNSFSAAYEEKVGA
-245 GVMDGLEA
+245 VMDGLEA
-253 IQDGRVQARYDQ
+253 IRDERVQARYEE
-265 IIHDAQA
+265 IIDDAER

-278 AEYNDKKAEAEQKLA
+278 AEYNDKKAEAQQELA
-293 DAKDELDDGWAKLAD
+293 DAEQELKDGWAELAD
-308 GEAELEDAKL
+308 AEQELADAKL

-343 QIADGKDKI
+343 QIADGRDTI
-352 LSNQAQL
+352 LSKQSQL
-359 DDAQAKLDEGR
+359 DEAQARLDEGR
-370 AQLDQLQTGKTAFWG
+370 AQLEQLSAGKASFWAMVETQINPLLEQFQQPAIDTA
-385 QIVPMLQQMG
+385 
-395 LPIDASDQS
+395 DQS
-404 DAATLRTIATVEQLL
+404 DAATIAAIGQVQTL
-419 AGGGTAQG
+419 AGLLPSLPEGFDPAQ
-427 GTTEG
+427 
-432 GTAQGGTAAE
+432 
-442 GGTAQS
+442 
-448 GATGD
+448 
-453 STAAGTGALPGVP
+453 
-466 AGAAMTPEQ
+466 
-475 SAALLEQLTQLKT
+475 LEQLSQLKA
-488 GLQALADQGTT
+488 GLEALAAQNTT
-499 LDASLAALD
+499 LDASLAALNE
-508 AQQAQINDGR
+508 QQNQIYAGR
-518 KQLSDGWAELQ
+518 KQLSDGWAELE
-529 QKEQELN
+529 QKEKELN

-541 TERTFAETD
+541 TETSFAEAD

-557 QQYADGLAELEDSR
+557 QQYADGLAELEEGR
-571 QELIDGQQEY
+571 QELIDGQKEY
-581 EDNKAEAETELA
+581 EDAKAEAEQELA
-593 DAKEEILDAESEVRQ
+593 DGKEEILDAESEVRE
-608 IEKGKWILGDRSDNT
+608 IEKGRWLLGDRGDNT

-676 YSRWQIAAKYILYAL
+676 YTRGQIAAKYILYAL
-691 TASLTGSAVG
+691 TASLAGSGVG
-701 MLIGMH
+701 MLIGMQ

-714 SAYNIMYDLPEL
+714 SAYNIMYDLPDL
-726 LTPFNWGFGL
+726 LTPFNWRFGL

-743 ACTLLATLNACW
+743 GCTLLATLNACW

-782 GPVWRRM
+782 GPVWRRL

-821 VTGFGLHDSISDIV
+821 VTGFGLRDSISDIV
-835 EKQFNELAHYQ
+835 EKQFDELAHYQ
-846 LLVSLQDESALEGR
+846 MLVSIQDESALDGR
-860 DLQALLQSGDQIT
+860 DLAAILKDGTKVT
-873 GYLAVTQEDATVV
+873 GHLAVSQQDATVV
-886 PREDTPEDNVYLA
+886 PEEGGEEDNLYIV
-899 VPTDTQAMNEYF
+899 VPSDTGALTEYF
-911 TFRHRVGGGTVPFEE
+911 TFRQRTTGEMVPFGE
-926 GSMIITEKLAER
+926 GSVVISEKLAER
-938 QKLEVGDAI
+938 HDLSVGDAI
-947 TVENADGDEA
+947 TVENADGREA
-957 TFTITG
+957 SFTITG
-963 ICENYVYHYVY
+963 VCENYIYHYLY
-974 MSADVYRA
+974 MSEDVYRD
-982 AFGKD
+982 AFGED
-987 PEPNLLYC
+987 PEMNLLYC
-995 RLADGV
+995 RLAESV
-1001 DTPEG
+1001 DTPEA
-1006 EDALATA
+1006 EDELATA

-1023 QFTHEITASFSQS
+1023 QFTHEITASFRQS

-1042 IVVVLIVA
+1042 IVVVLIIA

-1098 TLIGTACGLVFGIA
+1098 TLIGTVCGLVFGIA

-1132 YPPSFVWSALLT
+1132 YPMSFVWSALLT
-1144 ILFSL
+1144 IAFSL
-1149 LVNAVMYRKLKNIS
+1149 LVNLVMYRKLKNIS

>member
-10 ILRTVRSSLSRFL
+10 ILRTVRASLSRFV

-29 ALGVGFLSGLLAAP
+29 ALGVGFLSGLLASP

-52 YCREADLY
+52 YCREANLY

-83 VATVMPARD
+83 VEGVMPARD
-92 MDLVLTKSSGESLT
+92 MDLVLTSESGESLT
-106 TRLQSIPGDDLP
+106 TRLQSIPEESLP
-118 EADRLNRLTL
+118 EEEQLNQLTL
-128 VEGRMPSAPGEI
+128 VDGRMPSAPGEI

-147 FSGDTPEIGD
+147 FSGTIPAIGD
-157 VLTVNATENDEDITG
+157 VLTVNQTENDEDVTD
-172 ALPATFTV
+172 ALPQTFTV

-191 VEAEYTNTGSGTI
+191 VETEYTNAGTGTI
-204 DLFAYAPEASFDM
+204 DLFAYAPESSFDM

-223 YIAVEGASE
+223 YLSVEGARE
-232 LNSFSAAYENKVA
+232 LNSFSAAYENKVGA
-245 GVMDGLEA
+245 VMDGLEA
-253 IQDGRVQARYDQ
+253 IKDERVQARYDE
-265 IIHDAQA
+265 IIDDAEA

-278 AEYNDKKAEAEQKLA
+278 AEYNDKKAEAEQELADAEQELKDGWAELADAEQELA
-293 DAKDELDDGWAKLAD
+293 DAKV
-308 GEAELEDAKL
+308 
-318 EIDRGQAELDDGK
+318 EIDNGQAELDTNK
-331 DEFYRLL
+331 NEFYLLL

-343 QIADGKDKI
+343 EIADAKEKI
-352 LSNQAQL
+352 LDTQDQL
-359 DDAQAKLDEGR
+359 DDAQEQLDAGR
-370 AQLDQLQTGKTAFWG
+370 AQLEQLKAGKEQFWT
-385 QIVPMLQQMG
+385 QVAPLLQMMG
-395 LPIDASDQS
+395 LPIDLTDQS
-404 DAATLRTIATVEQLL
+404 DEATIRAIALAENAL
-419 AGGGTAQG
+419 AGGGIPGA
-427 GTTEG
+427 GTDTSG
-432 GTAQGGTAAE
+432 AAAPGTDTDAPGAGTAGLAGFDP
-442 GGTAQS
+442 AQ
-448 GATGD
+448 
-453 STAAGTGALPGVP
+453 
-466 AGAAMTPEQ
+466 
-475 SAALLEQLTQLKT
+475 LEQLTQLKE
-488 GLQALADQGTT
+488 GLEALTAQGTT
-499 LDASLAALD
+499 LDASLAALNE
-508 AQQAQINDGR
+508 QQAQINAGR

-529 QKEQELN
+529 TKEQELN

-541 TERTFAETD
+541 TEKAFAEAD

-557 QQYADGLAELEDSR
+557 RQYADGLAELEEGR
-571 QELIDGQQEY
+571 QELIDGEQEY
-581 EDNKAEAETELA
+581 EDAKAEAEQELA
-593 DAKEEILDAESEVRQ
+593 DGKEEILDAESEVRE
-608 IEKGKWILGDRSDNT
+608 IEKGKWVLGDRSDNT

-676 YSRWQIAAKYILYAL
+676 YTRGQIAAKYILYAL
-691 TASLTGSAVG
+691 AASLVGSAVG
-701 MLIGMH
+701 MLIGMQ

-726 LTPFNWGFGL
+726 LTPFNWGYGL
-736 LATGAAL
+736 LATGAAV

-782 GPVWRRM
+782 GPVWRRL

-835 EKQFNELAHYQ
+835 EKQFDQLAHYQ
-846 LLVSLQDESALEGR
+846 MLVSLQDESALEGR
-860 DLQALLQSGDQIT
+860 DLSAILEDDSQIT
-873 GYLAVTQEDATVV
+873 GWLAMTQEDATVV
-886 PREDTPEDNVYLA
+886 PEEGNEADNVYIT
-899 VPTDTQAMNEYF
+899 VPSDTGALNDYF
-911 TFRHRVGGGTVPFEE
+911 TFRQRTTGEAVPFEE
-926 GSMIITEKLAER
+926 GSVIITEKLAER
-938 QKLEVGDAI
+938 QDVGVGDTI
-947 TVENADGDEA
+947 TVENADGKEA
-957 TFTITG
+957 AFTITG
-963 ICENYVYHYVY
+963 VCENYVYHYLY
-974 MSADVYRA
+974 MSADVYRE
-982 AFGKD
+982 AFGED
-987 PEPNLLYC
+987 PEVNLLYC
-995 RLADGV
+995 SLADGV
-1001 DTPEG
+1001 DTPEA
-1006 EDALATA
+1006 EDELSTA

-1036 LDSINY
+1036 LGSINY
-1042 IVVVLIVA
+1042 IVVVLIIA

-1073 LATIKVLGFYDGEV
+1073 LATIKVLGFYDNEV

-1098 TLIGTACGLVFGIA
+1098 ALIGTACGLLFGIA

-1132 YPPSFVWSALLT
+1132 YPMSFVWSALLT
-1144 ILFSL
+1144 ILFSV
-1149 LVNAVMYRKLKNIS
+1149 LVNLVMYRKLKNIS

>member
-10 ILRTVRSSLSRFL
+10 ILRTVRASLSRFV

-29 ALGVGFLSGLLAAP
+29 ALGVGFLSGLLASP

-52 YCREADLY
+52 YCREANLY

-83 VATVMPARD
+83 VEGVMPARD
-92 MDLVLTKSSGESLT
+92 MDLVLTSESGESLT
-106 TRLQSIPGDDLP
+106 TRLQSIPEESLP
-118 EADRLNRLTL
+118 EEEQLNQLTL
-128 VEGRMPSAPGEI
+128 VDGRMPSAPGEI

-147 FSGDTPEIGD
+147 FSGTIPAIGD
-157 VLTVNATENDEDITG
+157 VLTVNQTENDEDVTD
-172 ALPATFTV
+172 ALPQTFTV

-191 VEAEYTNTGSGTI
+191 VETEYTNAGTGTI
-204 DLFAYAPEASFDM
+204 DLFAYAPESSFDM

-223 YIAVEGASE
+223 YLSVEGARE
-232 LNSFSAAYENKVA
+232 LNSFSAAYENKVGA
-245 GVMDGLEA
+245 VMDGLEA
-253 IQDGRVQARYDQ
+253 IKDERVQARYDE
-265 IIHDAQA
+265 IIDDAEA

-278 AEYNDKKAEAEQKLA
+278 AEYNDKKAEAEQELADAEQELKDGWAELADAEQELA
-293 DAKDELDDGWAKLAD
+293 DAKV
-308 GEAELEDAKL
+308 
-318 EIDRGQAELDDGK
+318 EIDNGQAELDTNK
-331 DEFYRLL
+331 NQFYLLL

-343 QIADGKDKI
+343 EIADAKEKI
-352 LSNQAQL
+352 LDTQDQL
-359 DDAQAKLDEGR
+359 DDAQEQLDAGRTQLEQLSAGKATFWTMVETQINPLLIQYGLPAIDTSDQLDEATIAAIGQVQTLVGLAPSLPEGFDP
-370 AQLDQLQTGKTAFWG
+370 AQLESLDQLK
-385 QIVPMLQQMG
+385 
-395 LPIDASDQS
+395 
-404 DAATLRTIATVEQLL
+404 E
-419 AGGGTAQG
+419 
-427 GTTEG
+427 
-432 GTAQGGTAAE
+432 
-442 GGTAQS
+442 
-448 GATGD
+448 
-453 STAAGTGALPGVP
+453 
-466 AGAAMTPEQ
+466 
-475 SAALLEQLTQLKT
+475 
-488 GLQALADQGTT
+488 GLQALADQDAT
-499 LDASLAALD
+499 LDASLAALNE
-508 AQQAQINDGR
+508 QQAQINAGR

-529 QKEQELN
+529 TKEQELN

-541 TERTFAETD
+541 TEKAFAEAD

-557 QQYADGLAELEDSR
+557 RQYEDGLAELEEGR
-571 QELIDGQQEY
+571 QELIDGEQEY
-581 EDNKAEAETELA
+581 EDAKAEAEQELA
-593 DAKEEILDAESEVRQ
+593 DGKEEILDAESEVRQ
-608 IEKGKWILGDRSDNT
+608 IEKGKWVLGDRSDNT

-676 YSRWQIAAKYILYAL
+676 YTRGQIAAKYILYAL
-691 TASLTGSAVG
+691 AASLAGSAAG
-701 MLIGMH
+701 MLIGMQ

-726 LTPFNWGFGL
+726 LTPFNWGYGL
-736 LATGAAL
+736 LATGTAV

-782 GPVWRRM
+782 GPVWRRLK
-789 RFTHKVTAR
+789 FTHKVTAR

-835 EKQFNELAHYQ
+835 EKQFDELAHYQ
-846 LLVSLQDESALEGR
+846 MLVSLQDESALEGR
-860 DLQALLQSGDQIT
+860 DLSAILEDDSQIT
-873 GYLAVTQEDATVV
+873 GYLAMTQEDATVV
-886 PREDTPEDNVYLA
+886 PEESNEADNVYIT
-899 VPTDTQAMNEYF
+899 VPSDTGALNDYF
-911 TFRHRVGGGTVPFEE
+911 TFRQRTTGEAVPFEE
-926 GSMIITEKLAER
+926 GSVIITEKLAER
-938 QKLEVGDAI
+938 QDVGVGDTI
-947 TVENADGDEA
+947 TVENADGKEA
-957 TFTITG
+957 AFTITG
-963 ICENYVYHYVY
+963 VCENYVYHYLY
-974 MSADVYRA
+974 MSADVYRE
-982 AFGKD
+982 AFGEG
-987 PEPNLLYC
+987 PEVNLLYC
-995 RLADGV
+995 SLADGV
-1001 DTPEG
+1001 DTPEA
-1006 EDALATA
+1006 EDELSTA

-1036 LDSINY
+1036 LGSINY
-1042 IVVVLIVA
+1042 IVVVLIIA

-1073 LATIKVLGFYDGEV
+1073 LATIKVLGFYDNEV

-1098 TLIGTACGLVFGIA
+1098 ALIGTACGLLFGIA

-1132 YPPSFVWSALLT
+1132 YPMSFVWSALLT
-1144 ILFSL
+1144 ILFSV
-1149 LVNAVMYRKLKNIS
+1149 LVNLVMYRKLKNIS